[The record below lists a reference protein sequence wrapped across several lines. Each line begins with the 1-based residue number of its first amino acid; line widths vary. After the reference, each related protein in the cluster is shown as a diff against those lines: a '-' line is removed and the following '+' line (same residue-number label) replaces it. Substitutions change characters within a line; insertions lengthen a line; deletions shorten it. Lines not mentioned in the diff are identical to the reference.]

1 MGKYKYINAT
11 VTHVS
16 LKIDSK
22 LQEFSFHNGIEYDLD
37 GNNEFIRLLVKQK
50 KLILIDRIQSA
61 TKEIKKKINEQ
72 S

>member
-37 GNNEFIRLLVKQK
+37 SNNEFIKLLVKQG
-50 KLILIDRIQSA
+50 KLIQVEKLVI
-61 TKEIKKKINEQ
+61 KETKKKINEQ
-72 S
+72 L